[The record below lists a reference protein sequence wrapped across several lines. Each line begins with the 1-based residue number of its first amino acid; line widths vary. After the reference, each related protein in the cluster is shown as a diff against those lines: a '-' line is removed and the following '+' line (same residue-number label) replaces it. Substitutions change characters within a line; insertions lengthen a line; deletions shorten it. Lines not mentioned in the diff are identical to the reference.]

1 MRSFG
6 FHYEYYDPC
15 DDCGED
21 PDYCGYCCEN
31 QHHFYGYGL
40 DFWFYD
46 TGDEDSAWFPLA
58 SGNSYE
64 VIEFKYI
71 EFDRNNREI
80 TFYFYNGNDMYWS
93 F

>member
-1 MRSFG
+1 MNTTTLVMTA
-6 FHYEYYDPC
+6 EKIPIIVDTVAKI
-15 DDCGED
+15 
-21 PDYCGYCCEN
+21 N
-31 QHHFYGYGL
+31 IIFYGYGL